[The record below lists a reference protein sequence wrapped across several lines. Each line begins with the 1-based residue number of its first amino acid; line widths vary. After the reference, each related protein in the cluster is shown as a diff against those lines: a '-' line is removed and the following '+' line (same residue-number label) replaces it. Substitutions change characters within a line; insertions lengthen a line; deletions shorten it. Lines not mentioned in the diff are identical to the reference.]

1 MNNQNNSHVEYKNIS
16 NKLPVA
22 AIGFVI
28 IIVLGIVFMSEP
40 EKKYVISSEQMLEEA
55 LKREDV
61 IRPEKFTDIYYNND
75 SLFRFVDLRSPYEFS
90 KGHIRGAINIPL
102 NKILLNEYE
111 PFLNQDKKINILYY
125 SDECGACGPW
135 LIFKQLGFKNNR
147 ILQGG
152 YDYVKKYIIDQYAP
166 MTGDYRNEKA
176 KYDFAKVI
184 SNTAGV
190 SSNTSSKSKS
200 PKKITV
206 KKVKVEEEEGGC

>member
-152 YDYVKKYIIDQYAP
+152 YDYVKKHIIDQYAP